1 MPISDFRPTV
11 FVFFFP
17 CCFTAVS
24 LVLPTFP
31 KKKNE
36 VNTNRPREIGKRG
49 KKAAVQGSNYGL
61 SKGTDS
67 ARWMKEHGKRR
78 PSLDLVIK
86 LHQTT
91 SLRRKKL
98 N

>member
-17 CCFTAVS
+17 CCFTAAAYFS
-24 LVLPTFP
+24 E
-31 KKKNE
+31 KKNE